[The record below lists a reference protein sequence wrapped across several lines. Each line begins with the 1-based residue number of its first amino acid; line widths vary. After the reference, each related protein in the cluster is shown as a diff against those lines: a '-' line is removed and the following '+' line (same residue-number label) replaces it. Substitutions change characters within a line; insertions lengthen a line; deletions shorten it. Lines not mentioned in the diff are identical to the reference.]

1 MNSGEL
7 KRAKRDVRVRVLAER
22 DAMPEAARARA
33 SAVVA
38 ARLRSLPEID
48 AARAVL
54 AFWSFGSELSTA
66 GLIASLDADGV
77 AVALPRIVDREL
89 EARRYRPGDALDR
102 TSFGAYEPSNGRALD
117 PSTIDAIVVPGVAFD
132 RDGRRVGYGGGF
144 YDRFLPT
151 TRPDAIRV
159 GVAFDL
165 QLAPPGEML
174 PAGSFDLRVDAV
186 VTETELVRCPATR

>member
-7 KRAKRDVRVRVLAER
+7 KRAKRAVRARVLTER

-33 SAVVA
+33 SADA
-38 ARLRSLPEID
+38 TTRLRSLPEIA
-48 AARAVL
+48 AARVVL

-66 GLIASLDADGV
+66 GLIASLDGDGV

-102 TSFGAYEPSNGRALD
+102 TSFGAYEPSTGPALD

-132 RDGRRVGYGGGF
+132 REGRRVGYGGGF

-151 TRPDAIRV
+151 TRPVAIRV
-159 GVAFDL
+159 GLAFDL
-165 QLAPPGEML
+165 QLAASGEVL

-186 VTETELVRCPATR
+186 VTESELVRCPAMR